1 MSKFVDDSTD
11 DKNQETTKKP
21 FHAVLNWTCKFTV
34 KAFEK
39 FIRSLLKY
47 LNMCNLETTCAR
59 IYQEVQCSVSAAKNL
74 KTGLILISFLAFNS
88 LVFP

>member
-47 LNMCNLETTCAR
+47 LNICNLETTCYG
-59 IYQEVQCSVSAAKNL
+59 ISGCGVF
-74 KTGLILISFLAFNS
+74 KTGIQN
-88 LVFP
+88 